1 MLASRHSVFD
11 ELILTDSICL
21 KNKLCKSTFFFCF
34 EKVRLPKVVH
44 KLKVK
49 ISKHFKLKQLGL
61 IDVFMDGIWEVT
73 FFHC

>member
-1 MLASRHSVFD
+1 MSLD

-21 KNKLCKSTFFFCF
+21 KNKLCKSTFFFFFF

-49 ISKHFKLKQLGL
+49 ISKHFKPKQLGL
-61 IDVFMDGIWEVT
+61 IDVFINGIWEVT

>member
-1 MLASRHSVFD
+1 MT
-11 ELILTDSICL
+11 E
-21 KNKLCKSTFFFCF
+21 
-34 EKVRLPKVVH
+34 RLPKVV
-44 KLKVK
+44 LLWKVK